1 MKNRIINCIYFIFLF
16 LSFLS
21 VSGCSDLNVPEVPDV
36 EQGFCVVKG
45 DVGQENSISRQASP
59 VFVSSKYSYIIKA
72 FQGDDENNSVEVTTN
87 ERSFVM
93 KLRYGTW
100 NFRAI
105 VKYDGKE
112 ILTGLVSGKVI
123 NSETENISFSKF
135 SYFLGAGTVKLQIK
149 KGSGSTASK
158 ILCVWNDDVNEYTQ
172 TVSAGGIFNMIDDLR
187 KFSADGKIPSGYYKV
202 RFYIKDSAGN
212 NKGIFIENITVYSGQ
227 VTTRFLETSM
237 NYINSLGQI
246 ELTSE
251 IETPVR
257 NNYHVSSDG
266 KEYGTGSKSSPLKT
280 IQNAIDIIEAV
291 NDGVSKYTITI
302 ISPIKAGENEGN
314 LVSALDSVKVLA
326 VINPSKKLNL
336 DILGEGNLISGENNL
351 LRGFYIGKNAEV
363 NFNNIIIQDF
373 YTAVKGCEAYIT
385 GNCILSGSSR
395 LGHTYL
401 SSNSSIKLDSS
412 YNFSDTAMKNE
423 LFLEEFDGQYQT
435 GSQILKGAVSA
446 ETKQNFTVRMSP
458 DGSIYFINDSGILE
472 KGPENVISLTPDAY
486 GNFCISNRKELEFVR
501 DKIND
506 DANIQ
511 GTQSARTASYILTD
525 DIDLM
530 NEEWE
535 GIGTYAYISFEGT
548 FDGNNHSIKNLCLKD
563 QNNNGLF
570 RYLKD
575 AEIKNIKNITGNSVM
590 TKSTTGGVAAVCAGG
605 KVVIRNVCS
614 SVNISSSSDDIG
626 GFVGELS
633 MTGTELLILNCIN
646 RGNITSNS
654 NAGGFI
660 GNVFATNSNIIKIY
674 NSANFG
680 NIEIT
685 SETGVVGGLI
695 GKLQSDS
702 VEVIN
707 AYNSGII
714 TGLTFQKLKN
724 DEYVNVINAGNLFGV
739 VSLNIENNSF
749 VNYFYYYEERAIKII
764 GDDSSCGY
772 HIQAETLPIRE
783 VFENQTLKSPVAID
797 GTEYSSLLS
806 ALNCPYI
813 QTVISGRNPGEN
825 YSTKTW
831 TLDSESK
838 IVLVE

>member
-1 MKNRIINCIYFIFLF
+1 MKKYFLF
-16 LSFLS
+16 HCFAFFLTMLCL
-21 VSGCSDLNVPEVPDV
+21 SGCNEISDSMAERNVCRFSGSVNSFDQRSANPSS
-36 EQGFCVVKG
+36 FKNSTFTYVVKAFK
-45 DVGQENSISRQASP
+45 DSEENSVLADMDGRN
-59 VFVSSKYSYIIKA
+59 F
-72 FQGDDENNSVEVTTN
+72 
-87 ERSFVM
+87 SFT
-93 KLRYGTW
+93 LEYGTW
-100 NFRAI
+100 NIKADVYTGGKLIMKNISQVVLDSPEVNILIESLAI
-105 VKYDGKE
+105 VQGPQNSQVSISITKASDSSSKFLIAEWKGDNGNIYKEKVSIPGTFKMTGDSNSFCQDGKVPSGSYDVSFYVKDNSDVLVCFFREKINVYPEFKTDVFSKTSNPCINSSGNIHISKDCE
-112 ILTGLVSGKVI
+112 INASRKEFYVSPSSGK
-123 NSETENISFSKF
+123 N
-135 SYFLGAGTVKLQIK
+135 
-149 KGSGSTASK
+149 GSGSR
-158 ILCVWNDDVNEYTQ
+158 I
-172 TVSAGGIFNMIDDLR
+172 
-187 KFSADGKIPSGYYKV
+187 
-202 RFYIKDSAGN
+202 
-212 NKGIFIENITVYSGQ
+212 
-227 VTTRFLETSM
+227 
-237 NYINSLGQI
+237 
-246 ELTSE
+246 
-251 IETPVR
+251 
-257 NNYHVSSDG
+257 
-266 KEYGTGSKSSPLKT
+266 SPLKN
-280 IQNAIDIIEAV
+280 IQSAVDFIETV
-291 NDGVSKYTITI
+291 NDGASAYTII
-302 ISPIKAGENEGN
+302 LLEDVHASEDDGEEIPELGKTFVN
-314 LVSALDSVKVLA
+314 
-326 VINPSKKLNL
+326 INPDKKLNL
-336 DILGEGNLISGENNL
+336 TFSSENQKTISGEGTT
-351 LRGFYIGKNAEV
+351 LRGFYIGNNAEV

-373 YTAVKGCEAYIT
+373 YAAVKGCEAYIT

-472 KGPENVISLTPDAY
+472 KGPENVSSLLQDAS

-501 DKIND
+501 DTIN
-506 DANIQ
+506 AEGNIQ
-511 GTQSARTASYILTD
+511 GTQPAKTASYILID

-530 NEEWE
+530 NMEWD
-535 GIGTYAYISFEGT
+535 GIGTYAYNSFEGT

-563 QNNNGLF
+563 QTNSGLF
-570 RYLKD
+570 RYLKN
-575 AEIKNIKNITGNSVM
+575 AEIKNIKDITGNSVM
-590 TKSTTGGVAAVCAGG
+590 TKTTAGAVAAVCAGG

-614 SVNISSSSDDIG
+614 SVNISSSSDDTG

-633 MTGTELLILNCIN
+633 ITGTELVIINCIN

-660 GNVFATNSNIIKIY
+660 GNVFDTNSNIIKIY
-674 NSANFG
+674 NSVNFG

-685 SETGVVGGLI
+685 SETGGAGGLI
-695 GKLQSDS
+695 GKLQSDL

-724 DEYVNVINAGNLFGV
+724 GVYGNITNAGNLFGV
-739 VSLNIENNSF
+739 VSVNLETNAF
-749 VNYFYYYEERAIKII
+749 VNYFYYYEGRATKII
-764 GDDSSCGY
+764 GDDADCGY

-783 VFENQTLKSPVAID
+783 VFENHTLKSPVEID

-813 QTVISGRNPGEN
+813 QTVISGRNPVEN

>member
-1 MKNRIINCIYFIFLF
+1 MKKYFLF
-16 LSFLS
+16 HCFAFFLTLLCL
-21 VSGCSDLNVPEVPDV
+21 SGCNDISNSTAESNVCTLSGSVNSFSERAANPSS
-36 EQGFCVVKG
+36 FKNSTFTYVVK
-45 DVGQENSISRQASP
+45 
-59 VFVSSKYSYIIKA
+59 A
-72 FQGDDENNSVEVTTN
+72 FKDSEANSVLADMDGRN
-87 ERSFVM
+87 FSFT
-93 KLRYGTW
+93 LEYGTW
-100 NFRAI
+100 NIKAEVYTGGKLIMKNISQVVLDSPEVNIVIERFAI
-105 VKYDGKE
+105 VQGQQNCQVNISVTKASDSSSKFLLAEWQGENGNIYKENVSIPGTFKMTGDSNSFCQDGKVPSASYD
-112 ILTGLVSGKVI
+112 VS
-123 NSETENISFSKF
+123 
-135 SYFLGAGTVKLQIK
+135 
-149 KGSGSTASK
+149 
-158 ILCVWNDDVNEYTQ
+158 
-172 TVSAGGIFNMIDDLR
+172 
-187 KFSADGKIPSGYYKV
+187 
-202 RFYIKDSAGN
+202 FYIKDNSDVLVCFFREKIN
-212 NKGIFIENITVYSGQ
+212 VYPGCKTDVFSKN
-227 VTTRFLETSM
+227 S
-237 NYINSLGQI
+237 NPCINSSGNI
-246 ELTSE
+246 HISKDCE
-251 IETPVR
+251 INASRKEF
-257 NNYHVSSDG
+257 YVSPSSG
-266 KEYGTGSKSSPLKT
+266 KNGSGSRISPLKN
-280 IQNAIDIIEAV
+280 IQSAVDFIEKV
-291 NDGVSKYTITI
+291 NDGLSSYSITLL
-302 ISPIKAGENEGN
+302 ENVYASEEDGKDTPD
-314 LVSALDSVKVLA
+314 LGKTFVY
-326 VINPSKKLNL
+326 INPDKKLNL
-336 DILGEGNLISGENNL
+336 TVSADNQKIISGEGTT
-351 LRGFYIGKNAEV
+351 LRGFYIGNKAEV
-363 NFNNIIIQDF
+363 TFNNILIQSF
-373 YTAVKGCEAYIT
+373 NTAVKGCESYIT

-472 KGPENVISLTPDAY
+472 KGPENVSSLLQDAY

-501 DKIND
+501 DKINAD
-506 DANIQ
+506 TYIQ

-530 NEEWE
+530 NEEWD
-535 GIGTYAYISFEGT
+535 GIGTYAYNSFEGT

-685 SETGVVGGLI
+685 SETGGAGGLI

-783 VFENQTLKSPVAID
+783 VFENQTLKSPVEID